1 MAGFYSCHI
10 ILERLSKI
18 AHSAVFVRGG
28 IKYTAPVE
36 TSGFIFKKQSVAS
49 TALKKFKIEVSKDG
63 SNWTTVK
70 EGTLDLTVDNPTET
84 IFFDQECTA
93 SIKSK

>member
-28 IKYTAPVE
+28 IKYTAPL
-36 TSGFIFKKQSVAS
+36 TSKRHCEQFSFKRNFSLYIVKGNY
-49 TALKKFKIEVSKDG
+49 KKCMI
-63 SNWTTVK
+63 
-70 EGTLDLTVDNPTET
+70 L
-84 IFFDQECTA
+84 
-93 SIKSK
+93 

>member
-1 MAGFYSCHI
+1 MKRI
-10 ILERLSKI
+10 MI
-18 AHSAVFVRGG
+18 
-28 IKYTAPVE
+28 
-36 TSGFIFKKQSVAS
+36 FIHVKDKKQSVAS

-93 SIKSK
+93 IIKSN